1 MDDTAAQPLPQR
13 IAQLEA
19 ELAAARRE
27 MQDFTYTVSHDLR
40 APLRHIV
47 SYAQLVREDA
57 GPQLSAEVQGFLGT
71 ITDSAKHMGVM
82 LDALLELSR
91 VGTVAVQLGPVALQ
105 EVLQGVVDG
114 LGAQQAQREVRW
126 SIAPDAPVV
135 LADAALLR
143 LALEQVL
150 GNALKFTRFC
160 AQTEITVATAI
171 HNGTVRLTVKDN
183 GVGFNSEQAQ
193 KLCQP
198 FVRLHSTRQF
208 EGLGMGLALTRKAL
222 QRMGGEAAI
231 SADVDAGCSVT
242 ITLPVTQAV
251 YPRE

>member
-1 MDDTAAQPLPQR
+1 MDDTASQR
-13 IAQLEA
+13 VTQLEA
-19 ELAAARRE
+19 ELTAARRA

-40 APLRHIV
+40 APLRHIAA
-47 SYAQLVREDA
+47 YAQLVQEDA

-71 ITDSAKHMGVM
+71 ITDSARHMGTM

-114 LGAQQAQREVRW
+114 MGAQQAQREVRW
-126 SIAPDAPVV
+126 RIAPDAPVV
-135 LADAALLR
+135 QADAALLR

-150 GNALKFTRFC
+150 GNALKFTRGR
-160 AQTEITVATAI
+160 ALAEIAVSAELLDGA
-171 HNGTVRLTVKDN
+171 VRLTVQDN
-183 GVGFNSEQAQ
+183 GAGFNPEQAE
-193 KLCQP
+193 KLFQP

-222 QRMGGEAAI
+222 QRMGGNVAI
-231 SADVDAGCSVT
+231 SAGVDAGCCVT
-242 ITLPVTQAV
+242 LTLPI
-251 YPRE
+251 

>member
-1 MDDTAAQPLPQR
+1 MDDTASQR
-13 IAQLEA
+13 VTQLEA
-19 ELAAARRE
+19 ELTAARRA

-40 APLRHIV
+40 APLRHIAA
-47 SYAQLVREDA
+47 YAQLVQEDA

-71 ITDSAKHMGVM
+71 ITDSARHMGTM

-114 LGAQQAQREVRW
+114 MGAQQAQREVRW
-126 SIAPDAPVV
+126 RIAPDAPVV
-135 LADAALLR
+135 QADAALLR

-150 GNALKFTRFC
+150 GNALKFTRGR
-160 AQTEITVATAI
+160 ALAEIAVSAELLDGA
-171 HNGTVRLTVKDN
+171 VRLTVQDN
-183 GVGFNSEQAQ
+183 GAGFNPEQSE
-193 KLCQP
+193 KLFQP

-222 QRMGGEAAI
+222 QRMGGDVAI
-231 SADVDAGCSVT
+231 SAGLDAGCSVT
-242 ITLPVTQAV
+242 LTLPAA
-251 YPRE
+251 

>member
-1 MDDTAAQPLPQR
+1 MDDTAAQPFPQR

-19 ELAAARRE
+19 ELAAARRA

-40 APLRHIV
+40 APLRHIAA
-47 SYAQLVREDA
+47 YAQLVQEDA

-71 ITDSAKHMGVM
+71 ITDSARHMGTM

-114 LGAQQAQREVRW
+114 MGAQQAQREVRW
-126 SIAPDAPVV
+126 RIAPDAPVV
-135 LADAALLR
+135 QADAALLR

-150 GNALKFTRFC
+150 GNALKFTRGR
-160 AQTEITVATAI
+160 ALAEIAVSAELLDGA
-171 HNGTVRLTVKDN
+171 VRLTVQDN
-183 GVGFNSEQAQ
+183 GAGFNPEQAE
-193 KLCQP
+193 KLFQP

-222 QRMGGEAAI
+222 QRMGGNVAI
-231 SADVDAGCSVT
+231 SAGVDAGCCVT
-242 ITLPVTQAV
+242 LTLPI
-251 YPRE
+251 